1 MARSSATNPF
11 LESAVNYRVSIRALA
26 EADLR
31 QAHLWYENERLGLGD
46 DFLLSIADAM
56 IRLEESPEHFPIYYE
71 DFRRLLTEK
80 FPYKI
85 FFRIEGEIAIVF
97 RILHA
102 ARNHIN
108 ELK

>member
-1 MARSSATNPF
+1 MNQ
-11 LESAVNYRVSIRALA
+11 RVSIRAIA

-31 QAHLWYENERLGLGD
+31 QAHFWYENERPGLGD

-56 IRLEESPEHFPIYYE
+56 TRLEESPEHFPIYYR

-85 FFRIEGEIAIVF
+85 FFRIEGEVVIVF

-102 ARNHIN
+102 ARDHIR